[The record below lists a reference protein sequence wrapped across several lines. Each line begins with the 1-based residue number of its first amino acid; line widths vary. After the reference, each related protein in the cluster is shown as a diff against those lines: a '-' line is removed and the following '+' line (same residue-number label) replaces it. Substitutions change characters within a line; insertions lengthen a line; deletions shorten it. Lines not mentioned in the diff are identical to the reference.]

1 MTGLGET
8 MVHLQGGSAALCG
21 ASDVETAHDINRVT
35 CRDCDIIHGIA
46 SDLKPSDLPIPVD
59 CFYLAIAQ
67 LYRTA
72 LRLAGD
78 PKRAR
83 AMVERHLGGIQ

>member
-1 MTGLGET
+1 M
-8 MVHLQGGSAALCG
+8 
-21 ASDVETAHDINRVT
+21 
-35 CRDCDIIHGIA
+35 IHGIA